1 MSQLDLV
8 VVQRR
13 QRGCDLCRWID
24 QAHWQCSACSKLRP
38 EEGIVSPLHA
48 QNLEQSSKHIDH

>member
-8 VVQRR
+8 VEQRH
-13 QRGCDLCRWID
+13 QRDCDLYRWID